1 MLKHRI
7 IPCLLLRN
15 GVIVQSK
22 GFKRH
27 QVLGNPTTA
36 VKRLSTWAADE
47 LIYLDISPPNSIYD
61 LNRDD
66 LNHENHPSII
76 DIIKDVSSHAFMPLT
91 FGGGIR
97 DINRIRTILNAGADK
112 VTINTQAVLDPE
124 FITKSAKIFGSQC
137 IVVSIDV
144 AKNNKNINEVK
155 IKRGKEWTGLS
166 PVDWACEVER
176 LGAGEILLNSIDRDG
191 LQNGYDI
198 ELIQDVVSAVSIP
211 VISIG
216 GVGHWE
222 DFKDALVKGGVSAVS
237 AANIFHH
244 TEQSV
249 LNAKKY
255 LFNQGIDVRT
265 PELLKGVDQLFQGK
279 LK

>member
-222 DFKDALVKGGVSAVS
+222 DFKDALVKGGASAVS

-255 LFNQGIDVRT
+255 LFNQGINVRA
-265 PELLKGVDQLFQGK
+265 PELLKDLDQIFKGK

>member
-15 GVIVQSK
+15 GVLVQSK

-47 LIYLDISPPNSIYD
+47 LIYLDISSNRTYEM
-61 LNRDD
+61 NRDD
-66 LNHENHPSII
+66 LNHENHTTII
-76 DIIKDVSSHAFMPLT
+76 DIIKDVSSYAFMPLT

-97 DINRIRTILNAGADK
+97 DVKDINAILKAGADK
-112 VTINTQAVLDPE
+112 VAINTIAVKDPK
-124 FITKSAKIFGSQC
+124 FITRSAKIFGSQC

-144 AKNNKNINEVK
+144 AKNSKNDYEVK
-155 IKRGKEWTGLS
+155 INGGKDWTGLA
-166 PVDWACEVER
+166 PVDWSQEVEK

-191 LQNGYDI
+191 LRTGYDI
-198 ELIQDVVSAVSIP
+198 ELIKSVVEAVSIP
-211 VISIG
+211 IISIG
-216 GVGHWE
+216 GVGQWE
-222 DFKDALVKGGVSAVS
+222 DFEEVLTKSRVSAVS
-237 AANIFHH
+237 AANIFHYS
-244 TEQSV
+244 EQSV

-255 LFNQGIDVRT
+255 LFNKGINVRS
-265 PELLKGVDQLFQGK
+265 PEILNHARSQKKGNEK
-279 LK
+279 

>member
-1 MLKHRI
+1 MLDDAVTNRRSPFRI
-7 IPCLLLRN
+7 PLFVC
-15 GVIVQSK
+15 GDQSDFD
-22 GFKRH
+22 G
-27 QVLGNPTTA
+27 
-36 VKRLSTWAADE
+36 
-47 LIYLDISPPNSIYD
+47 
-61 LNRDD
+61 
-66 LNHENHPSII
+66 
-76 DIIKDVSSHAFMPLT
+76 
-91 FGGGIR
+91 
-97 DINRIRTILNAGADK
+97 RI
-112 VTINTQAVLDPE
+112 AVLR
-124 FITKSAKIFGSQC
+124 KSDQSNNLLQFHSDIRSDKIPKL
-137 IVVSIDV
+137 
-144 AKNNKNINEVK
+144 KNNKNINEVK
-155 IKRGKEWTGLS
+155 IERGKEWTGLS

-198 ELIQDVVSAVSIP
+198 ELIQDVVNAVSIP

-265 PELLKGVDQLFQGK
+265 PELLKGAEQLFQGK